1 MRPEVGGRDRTRRRR
16 SARPGRAHARP
27 GARGG
32 GPRPRSG
39 RYWTGRRRDV
49 LAGYLF
55 ITPTLIGSAVFV
67 LLPLVLVFWY
77 SLHEWNVLANSFEFN
92 GVGNYQELLDDPK
105 LPGVL
110 AATGIFS
117 VGLVVLNLSL
127 ALCLALMLNRRMAGT
142 TFFRTVFF
150 SPVVVSLVAWT
161 IVWRFLLQENGGVN
175 GLLDVFGMTGP
186 NWLRGEFT
194 AMFSVI
200 VVQVF
205 KNVGLNMVLFL
216 AALQGVP
223 RELYEAATVDG
234 ASRWAQFRKVTVPMI
249 SPTIL
254 LTSIITV
261 VGSLQVFAQ
270 IDVLTSGGPGTSTTV
285 LVYYLYQQAFQFHQF
300 GYGATL
306 SVLLFGI
313 VFVLTFVQ
321 WQMRKKWVHH
331 EQ

>member
-1 MRPEVGGRDRTRRRR
+1 MSGPAPKERRRADC
-16 SARPGRAHARP
+16 SGPPGRP
-27 GARGG
+27 F
-32 GPRPRSG
+32 
-39 RYWTGRRRDV
+39 WTGRRREA

-55 ITPTLIGSAVFV
+55 VAPQLIGSAVFV
-67 LLPLVLVFWY
+67 LLPLILVFWY
-77 SLHEWNVLANSFEFN
+77 SLHEWNVLAGSFEFT
-92 GVGNYQELLDDPK
+92 GTDNYDQLLNDPS

-110 AATGIFS
+110 TATAVFS
-117 VGLVVLNLSL
+117 VGLVLLNLSL
-127 ALCLALMLNRRMAGT
+127 ALWLALMLNRRLAGT

-194 AMFSVI
+194 AMLSVI

-223 RELYEAATVDG
+223 RELYEAATMDG
-234 ASRWAQFRKVTVPMI
+234 AGRWTRFVRITVPMI

-285 LVYYLYQQAFQFHQF
+285 LVYYLYQQAFQFHHF

-306 SVLLFGI
+306 SVLLFAI

-321 WQMRKKWVHH
+321 WQLRKKWVFH

>member
-1 MRPEVGGRDRTRRRR
+1 MSGPAPKERRR
-16 SARPGRAHARP
+16 AD
-27 GARGG
+27 
-32 GPRPRSG
+32 RSG
-39 RYWTGRRRDV
+39 PSGRPFWTGRRREA

-55 ITPTLIGSAVFV
+55 VAPQLIGSAVFV
-67 LLPLVLVFWY
+67 LLPLILVFWY
-77 SLHEWNVLANSFEFN
+77 SLHEWNVLAGSFEFT
-92 GVGNYQELLDDPK
+92 GTDNYDQLLNDPS

-110 AATGIFS
+110 TATAVFS
-117 VGLVVLNLSL
+117 IGLVLLNLSL
-127 ALCLALMLNRRMAGT
+127 ALWLALMLNRRLAGT

-194 AMFSVI
+194 AMLSVI

-223 RELYEAATVDG
+223 RELYEAATMDG
-234 ASRWAQFRKVTVPMI
+234 AGRWTRFVRITVPMI

-285 LVYYLYQQAFQFHQF
+285 LVYYLYQQAFQFHHF

-306 SVLLFGI
+306 SVLLFAI

-321 WQMRKKWVHH
+321 WQLRKKWVFH

>member
-1 MRPEVGGRDRTRRRR
+1 MSGPAPKERRRADR
-16 SARPGRAHARP
+16 SGPPGRP
-27 GARGG
+27 F
-32 GPRPRSG
+32 
-39 RYWTGRRRDV
+39 WTGRRREA

-55 ITPTLIGSAVFV
+55 VAPQLIGSAVFV
-67 LLPLVLVFWY
+67 LLPLILVFWY
-77 SLHEWNVLANSFEFN
+77 SLHEWNVLAGSFEFT
-92 GVGNYQELLDDPK
+92 GTDNYDQLLNDPS

-110 AATGIFS
+110 TATAVFS
-117 VGLVVLNLSL
+117 IGLVLLNLSL
-127 ALCLALMLNRRMAGT
+127 ALWLALMLNRRLAGT

-194 AMFSVI
+194 AMLSVI

-223 RELYEAATVDG
+223 RELYEAATMDG
-234 ASRWAQFRKVTVPMI
+234 AGRWTRFVRITVPMI

-285 LVYYLYQQAFQFHQF
+285 LVYYLYQQAFQFHHF

-306 SVLLFGI
+306 SVLLFAI

-321 WQMRKKWVHH
+321 WQLRKKWVFH

>member
-1 MRPEVGGRDRTRRRR
+1 MSGPAPKERRRADR
-16 SARPGRAHARP
+16 SGPPGRP
-27 GARGG
+27 F
-32 GPRPRSG
+32 
-39 RYWTGRRRDV
+39 WTGRRREA

-55 ITPTLIGSAVFV
+55 VAPQLIGSAVFV
-67 LLPLVLVFWY
+67 LLPLILVFWY
-77 SLHEWNVLANSFEFN
+77 SLHEWNVLAGSFEFT
-92 GVGNYQELLDDPK
+92 GTDNYDQLLNDPS

-110 AATGIFS
+110 TATAVFS
-117 VGLVVLNLSL
+117 IGLVLLNLSL
-127 ALCLALMLNRRMAGT
+127 ALWLALMLNRRLAGT

-194 AMFSVI
+194 AMLSVI

-205 KNVGLNMVLFL
+205 KNVGLNMVLFV

-223 RELYEAATVDG
+223 RELYEAATMDG
-234 ASRWAQFRKVTVPMI
+234 AGRWTRFVRITVPMI

-285 LVYYLYQQAFQFHQF
+285 LVYYLYQQAFQFHHF

-306 SVLLFGI
+306 SVLLFAI

-321 WQMRKKWVHH
+321 WQLRKKWVFH

>member
-1 MRPEVGGRDRTRRRR
+1 MSGPAPKERRRVDR
-16 SARPGRAHARP
+16 SGPPGRP
-27 GARGG
+27 F
-32 GPRPRSG
+32 
-39 RYWTGRRRDV
+39 WTGRRREA

-55 ITPTLIGSAVFV
+55 VAPQLIGSAVFV
-67 LLPLVLVFWY
+67 LLPLILVFWY
-77 SLHEWNVLANSFEFN
+77 SLHEWNVLAGSFEFT
-92 GVGNYQELLDDPK
+92 GTDNYDQLLNDPS

-110 AATGIFS
+110 TATAVFS
-117 VGLVVLNLSL
+117 VGLVLLNLSL
-127 ALCLALMLNRRMAGT
+127 ALWLALMLNRRLAGT

-194 AMFSVI
+194 AMLSVI

-223 RELYEAATVDG
+223 RELYEAATMDG
-234 ASRWAQFRKVTVPMI
+234 AGRWTRFVRITVPMI

-285 LVYYLYQQAFQFHQF
+285 LVYYLYQQAFQFHHF

-306 SVLLFGI
+306 SVLLFAI

-321 WQMRKKWVHH
+321 WQLRKKWVFH